1 MAESPTTHRAKPHD
15 DAWALLL
22 GLAVVGL
29 ALFGLAGQQPLGWA
43 AKFTEWVSISKAV
56 KPVAWDMPGWL
67 SLAATVAAVS
77 GVLTARLVWI
87 GGKPLA
93 ALGASAI
100 VVILGLG
107 SYLLGHQACI
117 AATDGS
123 RFILPFRL
131 GLTGEAGYLVAL
143 ATGLVLGNLFPGA
156 ARALS
161 GAARTELFIKTAIVL
176 VGVSLAAK
184 TLGQQGA
191 AGRVVLRGVAAIAE
205 AYLLYWG
212 LVYLLARTA
221 FRFPREWAAP
231 LASGISICGVSAA
244 MATGAAIRAR
254 PGVPVL
260 VSSLVV
266 VFSTIELVFLP
277 FLAHALLPDNPMVAA
292 AWMGLAVKTDGAAV
306 AAGAVTEAL
315 YQPGPGSLMVA
326 TTTLIKV
333 FIDLFIGV
341 WCFILAIAWQRWF
354 RSDKGDKV
362 RLVEIL
368 ERMPLFLV
376 GYFLAFL
383 GLLALGS
390 LVPETIKGIKV
401 VEGQTEAFR
410 KPLFALAF
418 LSIGM
423 ATDLRRL
430 ASPGMGRLVLVYLVA
445 IFGFI
450 IWMALAISWI
460 FFHDIPAIPAAVIP

>member
-1 MAESPTTHRAKPHD
+1 MAEPNTPSRPRPND
-15 DAWALLL
+15 DAWALAL
-22 GLAVVGL
+22 GLAVVGIS
-29 ALFGLAGQQPLGWA
+29 LFGLAGFQPIGWA
-43 AKFTEWVSISKAV
+43 AKFEEWVSISKAV
-56 KPVAWDMPGWL
+56 KPVAWNMPAWL

-77 GVLTARLVWI
+77 GVLTARLVAI
-87 GGKPLA
+87 GRAPLA
-93 ALGASAI
+93 AAGASLA
-100 VVILGLG
+100 VVFLGLG
-107 SYLLGHQACI
+107 SYLLGHQACV
-117 AATDGS
+117 AATDTTK
-123 RFILPFRL
+123 FILPFRL

-143 ATGLVLGNLFPGA
+143 ATGLALGNLFPRA
-156 ARALS
+156 ASMLA

-191 AGRVVLRGVAAIAE
+191 ASRVLLRGIAAIAE

-212 LVYLLARTA
+212 LVYLLARTV
-221 FRFPREWAAP
+221 FRFPREWSAP

-254 PGVPVL
+254 SGVAVL

-266 VFSTIELVFLP
+266 VFSTIELVCLP
-277 FLAHALLPDNPMVAA
+277 FLARWLLPDHPMVAA

-315 YQPGPGSLMVA
+315 YKPGDGNLMVA

-341 WCFILAIAWQRWF
+341 WCFLLAIVWQRWF
-354 RSDKGDKV
+354 RSEKGDRV
-362 RLVEIL
+362 RLAEIL
-368 ERMPLFLV
+368 ERMPLFLM

-383 GLLALGS
+383 GLLALGRC
-390 LVPETIKGIKV
+390 LPETMPGIKL

-430 ASPGMGRLVLVYLVA
+430 ASPGMGRLLLVYLVA

-460 FFHDIPAIPAAVIP
+460 FFHDIPAIPATVTP

>member
-1 MAESPTTHRAKPHD
+1 MTAQTDRFVHDRLPSRNAWPVFIYAPGSPT
-15 DAWALLL
+15 
-22 GLAVVGL
+22 GE
-29 ALFGLAGQQPLGWA
+29 QPLNLIHELLDKSLQA
-43 AKFTEWVSISKAV
+43 PWVDK
-56 KPVAWDMPGWL
+56 
-67 SLAATVAAVS
+67 
-77 GVLTARLVWI
+77 VL
-87 GGKPLA
+87 
-93 ALGASAI
+93 
-100 VVILGLG
+100 
-107 SYLLGHQACI
+107 
-117 AATDGS
+117 
-123 RFILPFRL
+123 FRDP
-131 GLTGEAGYLVAL
+131 TQTITYREAH
-143 ATGLVLGNLFPGA
+143 
-156 ARALS
+156 
-161 GAARTELFIKTAIVL
+161 VL
-176 VGVSLAAK
+176 VNQRAQAILNIGLEP
-184 TLGQQGA
+184 GN
-191 AGRVVLRGVAAIAE
+191 RVLLRGVAAIAE

-212 LVYLLARTA
+212 MVYLLARA
-221 FRFPREWAAP
+221 VFRFPREWAAP

-254 PGVPVL
+254 SGVAVL

-266 VFSTIELVFLP
+266 VFSTIELVVLP
-277 FLAHALLPDNPMVAA
+277 FFARWLLPDNPMVAA

-315 YQPGPGSLMVA
+315 YQPGPGNLMVA

-341 WCFILAIAWQRWF
+341 WCFVLAIVWQRWF
-354 RSDKGDKV
+354 RPEGSDRV
-362 RLVEIL
+362 RFMEIV
-368 ERMPLFLV
+368 ERMPLFLI

-383 GLLALGS
+383 GLMVLGNS
-390 LVPETIKGIKV
+390 MPETLKGIKL

-430 ASPGMGRLVLVYLVA
+430 ASPGMARLLLVYLVS

-460 FFHDIPAIPAAVIP
+460 FFHDIPAIPPAVMP

>member
-1 MAESPTTHRAKPHD
+1 MSETMQQRAPRPND
-15 DAWALLL
+15 DAWALAIGL
-22 GLAVVGL
+22 GVVAL
-29 ALFGLAGQQPLGWA
+29 ALFGLAGAQPLGWA
-43 AKFTEWVSISKAV
+43 ARFEEWVIPAKAV
-56 KPVAWDMPGWL
+56 RPVAWEVPGWL
-67 SLAATVAAVS
+67 SLVATIAAVS
-77 GVLTARLVWI
+77 AVLTARLAAL
-87 GGKPLA
+87 GRPLA
-93 ALGASAI
+93 ASLGASLA
-100 VVILGLG
+100 VVLLGLG
-107 SYLLGHQACI
+107 AYLLGHQACV
-117 AATDGS
+117 AATDD
-123 RFILPFRL
+123 RKFILPFRL

-143 ATGLVLGNLFPGA
+143 AAGLVLGNLFPRA
-156 ARALS
+156 AIAIAP
-161 GAARTELFIKTAIVL
+161 AARTELFIKTAIVL

-184 TLGQQGA
+184 TLGQQA
-191 AGRVVLRGVAAIAE
+191 AASRVLLRGVAAIAE

-212 LVYLLARTA
+212 LVYLLARTV
-221 FRFPREWAAP
+221 FRFPREWSAP

-254 PGVPVL
+254 SGVAVL

-266 VFSTIELVFLP
+266 VFSTIELVVLP
-277 FLAHALLPDNPMVAA
+277 FLARWLLPEHPMVAA

-315 YQPGPGSLMVA
+315 YQPGPGNLMVA

-341 WCFILAIAWQRWF
+341 WCFVLAVAWQRWF
-354 RSDKGDKV
+354 RPEPADKV
-362 RLVEIL
+362 RWMEII

-383 GLLALGS
+383 GLMFLGNQWPAT
-390 LVPETIKGIKV
+390 LGGIKL

-430 ASPGMGRLVLVYLVA
+430 ASPGMGRLVLVYLVS

-460 FFHDIPAIPAAVIP
+460 FFHDIPALPVPVTP